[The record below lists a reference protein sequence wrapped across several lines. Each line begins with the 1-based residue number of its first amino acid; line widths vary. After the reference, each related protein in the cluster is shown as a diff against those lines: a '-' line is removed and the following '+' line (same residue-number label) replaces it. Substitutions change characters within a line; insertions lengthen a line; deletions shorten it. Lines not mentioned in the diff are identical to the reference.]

1 MHAARFLTGMIGI
14 LVVFAVATFYLTGS
28 FTAVLVQAALCAL
41 FMQIVYSAAVL
52 CIVWKRGLGAV
63 NHDLDSSSARCARLD
78 GDSTFDFRRGSG
90 DRPEQCNGTCPSQT
104 PQYADLAPR
113 LTASVRCGRD
123 R

>member
-78 GDSTFDFRRGSG
+78 GDFRRGSG

-104 PQYADLAPR
+104 PHMRTSLP
-113 LTASVRCGRD
+113 G
-123 R
+123 